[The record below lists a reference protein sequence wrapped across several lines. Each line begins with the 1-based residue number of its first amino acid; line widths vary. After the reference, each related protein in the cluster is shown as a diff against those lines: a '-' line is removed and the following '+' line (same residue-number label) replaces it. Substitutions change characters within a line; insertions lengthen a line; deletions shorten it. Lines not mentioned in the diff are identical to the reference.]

1 MVKRHL
7 PIAPGLGRIT
17 SRMGIPFS
25 QSIARAAHI
34 CQHCGRGSPLI
45 SQALGLCVDCIRNEF
60 ARVLPLIEK
69 AHSRAR
75 QSFGLPQQPPRAEIG
90 RSCRLCVNE
99 CCIPPNGTG
108 YCGLRSNRENKL
120 IGATV
125 EKGNVSWYYDALPT
139 NCVADWVCPG
149 GTGAGYPQFAY
160 SRRAEYGYKNLAVFY
175 QACSFDC
182 LFCQN
187 WHYRYSAAQ
196 PSRVD
201 ASELAQAVDDR
212 TACICYFGGDPT
224 PQLPHA
230 LRASRLALER
240 NRGRILR
247 ICWET
252 NGSMH
257 PALLRQ
263 AAELSLNSGGCIKF
277 DLKAWSEELH
287 IALCGV
293 SNKRT
298 LENFELVARYAEK
311 RPSPPFLVAS
321 TLLVPGY
328 IDKEEVSR
336 IAAFISSL
344 SPDIPYALL
353 AFHPQFMMND
363 LPTTSKRHAQE
374 CLEEA
379 RAQGLRNVRLG
390 NIHLL
395 GSEY

>member
-1 MVKRHL
+1 MVHQ
-7 PIAPGLGRIT
+7 
-17 SRMGIPFS
+17 
-25 QSIARAAHI
+25 QSFAEAATP
-34 CQHCGRGSPLI
+34 CQHCGRESPLI
-45 SQALGLCVDCIRNEF
+45 SQALGLCLDCIRRDF
-60 ARVLPLIEK
+60 TRVLSLIEK
-69 AHSRAR
+69 AHGAAR
-75 QSFGLPQQPPRAEIG
+75 RPFDLPGRPPRSGEG
-90 RSCRLCVNE
+90 LKCQLCANE
-99 CCIPPNGTG
+99 CRIPLNGRG
-108 YCGLRSNRENKL
+108 YCGLRTNEENKL
-120 IGATV
+120 VGATAR
-125 EKGNVSWYYDALPT
+125 KGNVTWYYDALPT

-160 SRRAEYGYKNLAVFY
+160 SRGAEYGYKNLAVFY

-187 WHYRYSAAQ
+187 WHYRYSATQ
-196 PSRVD
+196 SSKVD
-201 ASELAQAVDDR
+201 ALELARAVDNR
-212 TACICYFGGDPT
+212 TACICYFGGDPS

-230 LRASRLALER
+230 IRASRLALEG
-240 NRGRILR
+240 NKDRILR

-277 DLKAWSEELH
+277 DLKTWSEELH

-298 LENFELVARYAEK
+298 LENFKLLAQYAER

-321 TLLVPGY
+321 TLLIPGY
-328 IDKEEVSR
+328 IDREEISR

-344 SPDIPYALL
+344 SQDIPYALL
-353 AFHPQFMMND
+353 AFHPQFVMND
-363 LPTTSKRHAQE
+363 LPPTSKRHARE

-379 RAQGLRNVRLG
+379 KAQGLRNVRLG
-390 NIHLL
+390 NVHLL
-395 GSEY
+395 GDDY

>member
-1 MVKRHL
+1 M
-7 PIAPGLGRIT
+7 T
-17 SRMGIPFS
+17 N
-25 QSIARAAHI
+25 
-34 CQHCGRGSPLI
+34 CQHCGKESPLI
-45 SQALGLCVDCIRNEF
+45 SQALGLCVDCIRSDF
-60 ARVLPLIEK
+60 PKVLPLIDK
-69 AHSRAR
+69 AHRRAR
-75 QSFGLPQQPPRAEIG
+75 KLFDLPYQPPKVEPG
-90 RSCRLCVNE
+90 RKCHLCINECRLAPGVRS
-99 CCIPPNGTG
+99 
-108 YCGLRSNRENKL
+108 YCGLRLNEGNKL
-120 IGATV
+120 TGATA

-149 GTGAGYPQFAY
+149 GTGVGYPRFAY
-160 SRRAEYGYKNLAVFY
+160 SQQAEYGYKNLAVFY

-187 WHYRYSAAQ
+187 WHYRYSATKE
-196 PSRVD
+196 SRVS
-201 ASELAQAVDDR
+201 ALELAQAVDAR

-240 NRGRILR
+240 NSDRILR

-263 AAELSLNSGGCIKF
+263 AAELSLDSGGCIKF

-298 LENFELVARYAEK
+298 LENFRLLAEYIK
-311 RPSPPFLVAS
+311 RRPSPPFLVAS

-328 IDKEEVSR
+328 IDKKEISG
-336 IAAFISSL
+336 IAAFIASL
-344 SPDIPYALL
+344 NPNIPYALL
-353 AFHPQFMMND
+353 AFYPQFMMND
-363 LPTTSKRHAQE
+363 LPSTSQRHAQE
-374 CLEEA
+374 CLA
-379 RAQGLRNVRLG
+379 AAKAQGLKRVRLG

-395 GSEY
+395 GSDY